1 VHRSP
6 GNGRRDRVDRHLW
19 QQGRLCRS
27 EVCSLGVGLRT
38 LGIKG
43 FWGEGKAGNLG
54 SSVGWIERGRID
66 TILRVKF
73 FRWALIGFLVMGEL
87 RAEESPKE
95 DKKEEVK
102 LDPAE
107 QLKLGRGMAFQG
119 FAAEQ
124 QEAWRPAKD
133 LYSAALVKAPEIP
146 WIWLRRGFCEIKL
159 NEETGAQQDFAK
171 AISLGISKERS
182 DAVNDLQFLIT
193 LRSKAGPLAEFRDPK
208 AAVVLA
214 RRLVDLDRTTDYI
227 LLEAACLA
235 ESEQYLRA
243 QEVLLSRLK
252 EVEDSEEKEKLQK
265 AVETFRTQSKFG
277 PALEGL
283 ELEKD
288 GKYNEAM
295 DRYTTVLDQAPETA
309 WVLVRRA
316 YCLAKT
322 GDPAGARA
330 DLRRAMRLLPETAT
344 DRITVAWAKANC
356 PFLEFRDG
364 AGAVSLAKRAIQD
377 EPLIQTYGILA
388 SGYAELGDFRKAQET
403 TMLAL
408 SKNPTDSEKKELQK
422 KLALFRE
429 KKPEMDDWAPRATPQ
444 EPGF

>member
-1 VHRSP
+1 VKYIRYAA
-6 GNGRRDRVDRHLW
+6 V
-19 QQGRLCRS
+19 
-27 EVCSLGVGLRT
+27 VFLGMVGL
-38 LGIKG
+38 
-43 FWGEGKAGNLG
+43 W
-54 SSVGWIERGRID
+54 
-66 TILRVKF
+66 
-73 FRWALIGFLVMGEL
+73 
-87 RAEESPKE
+87 AEEPPKE
-95 DKKEEVK
+95 EKKKDEVK
-102 LDPAE
+102 LDAAE
-107 QLKLGRGMAFQG
+107 EVRLGRGMAFQG

-133 LYSAALVKAPEIP
+133 LYTAALIKAPEIP

-159 NEETGAQQDFAK
+159 EDGTAAQQDFAK
-171 AISLGISKERS
+171 AISLGISKEKS

-214 RRLVDLDRTTDYI
+214 RKLVELDRTTDFV

-243 QEVLLSRLK
+243 QELLLGRIR
-252 EVEDSEEKEKLQK
+252 EVEDAEEKGRLQA

-283 ELEKD
+283 ELEKE
-288 GKYNEAM
+288 GKYEEAM
-295 DRYTTVLDQAPETA
+295 DRYTKVLDQAPETA

-316 YCLAKT
+316 FCLAKT
-322 GDPAGARA
+322 GDPSGAKA

-388 SGYAELGDFRKAQET
+388 SGYAEMGDFRKAQET
-403 TMLAL
+403 VMLAL
-408 SKNPTDSEKKELQK
+408 SKSSVESEKKELKK
-422 KLALFRE
+422 KLELFRD
-429 KKPEMDDWAPRATPQ
+429 KKPEMDDWAPRATPR
-444 EPGF
+444 ETSL

>member
-1 VHRSP
+1 MKYIRYAIVVFL
-6 GNGRRDRVDRHLW
+6 GMAGLW
-19 QQGRLCRS
+19 
-27 EVCSLGVGLRT
+27 
-38 LGIKG
+38 
-43 FWGEGKAGNLG
+43 
-54 SSVGWIERGRID
+54 
-66 TILRVKF
+66 
-73 FRWALIGFLVMGEL
+73 
-87 RAEESPKE
+87 AEESS
-95 DKKEEVK
+95 KEEKKDVK
-102 LDPAE
+102 LDAAE
-107 QLKLGRGMAFQG
+107 EVKLGRGMAFQG

-133 LYSAALVKAPEIP
+133 LYTAALLKAPEIP

-159 NEETGAQQDFAK
+159 EDETAAQQDFAK
-171 AISLGISKERS
+171 AISLGISKEKS

-208 AAVVLA
+208 ATVVLA
-214 RRLVDLDRTTDYI
+214 RKLVELDRTTDFV

-243 QEVLLSRLK
+243 QELLLGRIR
-252 EVEDSEEKEKLQK
+252 EVEDAEEKGRLQT

-283 ELEKD
+283 ELEKE
-288 GKYNEAM
+288 GKYEDAM
-295 DRYTTVLDQAPETA
+295 DRYTKVLDQAPETA
-309 WVLVRRA
+309 WVLVRRSF
-316 YCLAKT
+316 CLAKT
-322 GDPAGARA
+322 GDPSGAKA

-388 SGYAELGDFRKAQET
+388 SGYAEMGDFRKAQET
-403 TMLAL
+403 VMLAL
-408 SKNPTDSEKKELQK
+408 SKSSVESEKKELKK
-422 KLALFRE
+422 KLELFRD
-429 KKPEMDDWAPRATPQ
+429 KKPEMDDWAPRATPR
-444 EPGF
+444 ETSL

>member
-1 VHRSP
+1 MKL
-6 GNGRRDRVDRHLW
+6 D
-19 QQGRLCRS
+19 
-27 EVCSLGVGLRT
+27 
-38 LGIKG
+38 
-43 FWGEGKAGNLG
+43 A
-54 SSVGWIERGRID
+54 
-66 TILRVKF
+66 
-73 FRWALIGFLVMGEL
+73 
-87 RAEESPKE
+87 AEE
-95 DKKEEVK
+95 V
-102 LDPAE
+102 
-107 QLKLGRGMAFQG
+107 KLGRGMAFQG

-133 LYSAALVKAPEIP
+133 LYTAALLKAPEIP

-159 NEETGAQQDFAK
+159 EDETAAQQDFAK
-171 AISLGISKERS
+171 AISLGISKEKS

-214 RRLVDLDRTTDYI
+214 RKLVELDRTTDFV

-243 QEVLLSRLK
+243 QELLLGRIR
-252 EVEDSEEKEKLQK
+252 EVENAEEKGRLQT

-288 GKYNEAM
+288 GKYEEAM
-295 DRYTTVLDQAPETA
+295 DRYTKVLDQAPETA

-316 YCLAKT
+316 FCLAKT
-322 GDPAGARA
+322 GDPSGAKA

-388 SGYAELGDFRKAQET
+388 SGYAEMGDFRKAQET
-403 TMLAL
+403 VMLAL
-408 SKNPTDSEKKELQK
+408 SKSSVESEKKELKK
-422 KLALFRE
+422 KLELFRD
-429 KKPEMDDWAPRATPQ
+429 KKPEMDDWAPRATPR
-444 EPGF
+444 ETSL

>member
-1 VHRSP
+1 MKYIRYATVVLL
-6 GNGRRDRVDRHLW
+6 GMAGLW
-19 QQGRLCRS
+19 
-27 EVCSLGVGLRT
+27 
-38 LGIKG
+38 
-43 FWGEGKAGNLG
+43 
-54 SSVGWIERGRID
+54 
-66 TILRVKF
+66 
-73 FRWALIGFLVMGEL
+73 
-87 RAEESPKE
+87 AEEPAKE
-95 DKKEEVK
+95 EKKKDEVK
-102 LDPAE
+102 LDAAE
-107 QLKLGRGMAFQG
+107 EVKLGRGMAFQG

-133 LYSAALVKAPEIP
+133 LYTAALVKAPEIP
-146 WIWLRRGFCEIKL
+146 WIWLRRGFSEIKL
-159 NEETGAQQDFAK
+159 EDETAAQQDFAK
-171 AISLGISKERS
+171 AISLGVSKEKS

-214 RRLVDLDRTTDYI
+214 RKLVELDRTTDFV

-243 QEVLLSRLK
+243 QELLLGRIR
-252 EVEDSEEKEKLQK
+252 EVEDAEEKGRLQT

-283 ELEKD
+283 ELEKE
-288 GKYNEAM
+288 GKYEDAM
-295 DRYTTVLDQAPETA
+295 DRYTKVLDQAPETA

-316 YCLAKT
+316 FCLAKT
-322 GDPAGARA
+322 GDPSGAKA

-388 SGYAELGDFRKAQET
+388 SGYAEMGDFRKAQET
-403 TMLAL
+403 VMLAL
-408 SKNPTDSEKKELQK
+408 SKSSVESEKKELKK
-422 KLALFRE
+422 KLELFRD
-429 KKPEMDDWAPRATPQ
+429 KKPEMDDWAPRATPR
-444 EPGF
+444 ETSL

>member
-1 VHRSP
+1 VKYIRYAIVVFL
-6 GNGRRDRVDRHLW
+6 GMAGLW
-19 QQGRLCRS
+19 
-27 EVCSLGVGLRT
+27 
-38 LGIKG
+38 
-43 FWGEGKAGNLG
+43 
-54 SSVGWIERGRID
+54 
-66 TILRVKF
+66 
-73 FRWALIGFLVMGEL
+73 
-87 RAEESPKE
+87 AEEPPKE
-95 DKKEEVK
+95 EKKKDEVK
-102 LDPAE
+102 LDAAE
-107 QLKLGRGMAFQG
+107 EVKLGRGMAFQG
-119 FAAEQ
+119 FTAEQ

-133 LYSAALVKAPEIP
+133 LYSAALLKAPEIP

-159 NEETGAQQDFAK
+159 EDETAAQQDFAK
-171 AISLGISKERS
+171 AISLGISKEKS

-214 RRLVDLDRTTDYI
+214 RKLVELDRTTDFV

-243 QEVLLSRLK
+243 QELLLGRIR
-252 EVEDSEEKEKLQK
+252 EVEDAEEKSRLQA

-288 GKYNEAM
+288 GKYEEAM
-295 DRYTTVLDQAPETA
+295 DRYTKVLDQAPETA

-316 YCLAKT
+316 FCLAKT
-322 GDPAGARA
+322 GDPSGAKA

-388 SGYAELGDFRKAQET
+388 SGYAEMGDFRKAQET
-403 TMLAL
+403 VMLAL
-408 SKNPTDSEKKELQK
+408 SKSSVESDKKELKK
-422 KLALFRE
+422 KLELFRD
-429 KKPEMDDWAPRATPQ
+429 KKPEMDDWAPRATPR
-444 EPGF
+444 GTSL

>member
-1 VHRSP
+1 M
-6 GNGRRDRVDRHLW
+6 
-19 QQGRLCRS
+19 
-27 EVCSLGVGLRT
+27 
-38 LGIKG
+38 
-43 FWGEGKAGNLG
+43 
-54 SSVGWIERGRID
+54 ID
-66 TILRVKF
+66 IMQRVKF

-87 RAEESPKE
+87 WAEESPKE
-95 DKKEEVK
+95 DKKVEVK

-171 AISLGISKERS
+171 AISLGISKEKS

-193 LRSKAGPLAEFRDPK
+193 LRSKGGPLAEFRDPK

-214 RRLVDLDRTTDYI
+214 RRLVDLDRTTDYV

-243 QEVLLSRLK
+243 QEVLLARLK
-252 EVEDSEEKEKLQK
+252 EVEDLEEKGRLQT

>member
-1 VHRSP
+1 VKYIRYAIVVFL
-6 GNGRRDRVDRHLW
+6 GMAGLW
-19 QQGRLCRS
+19 
-27 EVCSLGVGLRT
+27 
-38 LGIKG
+38 
-43 FWGEGKAGNLG
+43 
-54 SSVGWIERGRID
+54 
-66 TILRVKF
+66 
-73 FRWALIGFLVMGEL
+73 
-87 RAEESPKE
+87 AEEPPKE
-95 DKKEEVK
+95 EKKDEVK
-102 LDPAE
+102 LDAAE
-107 QLKLGRGMAFQG
+107 EVKLGRGMAFQG

-133 LYSAALVKAPEIP
+133 LYTAALLKAPEIP

-159 NEETGAQQDFAK
+159 EDETAAQQDFAK
-171 AISLGISKERS
+171 AISLGISKEKS

-214 RRLVDLDRTTDYI
+214 RKLVELDRTTDFV

-243 QEVLLSRLK
+243 QELLLGRIR
-252 EVEDSEEKEKLQK
+252 EVEDAEEKGRLQT

-288 GKYNEAM
+288 GKYEDAM
-295 DRYTTVLDQAPETA
+295 DRYTKVLDQAPETA

-316 YCLAKT
+316 FCLAKT
-322 GDPAGARA
+322 GDPSGAKA

-388 SGYAELGDFRKAQET
+388 SGYAEMGDFRKAQET
-403 TMLAL
+403 VMLAL
-408 SKNPTDSEKKELQK
+408 SKSSVESEKKELKK
-422 KLALFRE
+422 KLELFRD
-429 KKPEMDDWAPRATPQ
+429 KKPEMDDWAPRATPR
-444 EPGF
+444 EKSL

>member
-1 VHRSP
+1 VKYVRYATVVFL
-6 GNGRRDRVDRHLW
+6 GMAGLW
-19 QQGRLCRS
+19 
-27 EVCSLGVGLRT
+27 
-38 LGIKG
+38 
-43 FWGEGKAGNLG
+43 
-54 SSVGWIERGRID
+54 
-66 TILRVKF
+66 
-73 FRWALIGFLVMGEL
+73 
-87 RAEESPKE
+87 AEETPKE
-95 DKKEEVK
+95 EKKDEVK
-102 LDPAE
+102 LDAAE
-107 QLKLGRGMAFQG
+107 EVKLGRGMAFQG

-133 LYSAALVKAPEIP
+133 LYTAALLKAPEIP

-159 NEETGAQQDFAK
+159 EDETAAQQDFAK
-171 AISLGISKERS
+171 AISFGVSKEKS

-214 RRLVDLDRTTDYI
+214 RKLVELDRTTDFV

-243 QEVLLSRLK
+243 QELLLGRIR
-252 EVEDSEEKEKLQK
+252 EVEDAEEKGRLQA

-283 ELEKD
+283 ELEKE
-288 GKYNEAM
+288 GKYEEAM
-295 DRYTTVLDQAPETA
+295 DRYTKVLDQAPETA

-316 YCLAKT
+316 FCLAKT
-322 GDPAGARA
+322 GDPSGAKA

-388 SGYAELGDFRKAQET
+388 SGYAEMGDFRKAQET
-403 TMLAL
+403 VMLAL
-408 SKNPTDSEKKELQK
+408 SKSSVESEKKELKK
-422 KLALFRE
+422 KLELFRD
-429 KKPEMDDWAPRATPQ
+429 KKPEMDDWAPRATPR
-444 EPGF
+444 ETSL

>member
-1 VHRSP
+1 MQYIRYAIVVFL
-6 GNGRRDRVDRHLW
+6 GMAGLW
-19 QQGRLCRS
+19 
-27 EVCSLGVGLRT
+27 
-38 LGIKG
+38 
-43 FWGEGKAGNLG
+43 
-54 SSVGWIERGRID
+54 
-66 TILRVKF
+66 
-73 FRWALIGFLVMGEL
+73 
-87 RAEESPKE
+87 AEESS
-95 DKKEEVK
+95 KEEKKDVK
-102 LDPAE
+102 LDAAE
-107 QLKLGRGMAFQG
+107 EVKLGRGMAFQG

-133 LYSAALVKAPEIP
+133 LYTAALVKAPEIP

-159 NEETGAQQDFAK
+159 EDETAAQQDFAK
-171 AISLGISKERS
+171 AISLGISKEKS
-182 DAVNDLQFLIT
+182 DGVNDLQFLIT

-214 RRLVDLDRTTDYI
+214 RKLVELDRTTDNV

-243 QEVLLSRLK
+243 QELLLGRIR
-252 EVEDSEEKEKLQK
+252 EVENAEEKGRLQT

-283 ELEKD
+283 ELEKE
-288 GKYNEAM
+288 GKYEEAM
-295 DRYTTVLDQAPETA
+295 DRYTNVLDQAPETA

-316 YCLAKT
+316 FCLAKT
-322 GDPAGARA
+322 GDPSGAKA

-388 SGYAELGDFRKAQET
+388 SGYAEMGDFRKAQET
-403 TMLAL
+403 VMLAL
-408 SKNPTDSEKKELQK
+408 SKSTVESEKKELKK
-422 KLALFRE
+422 KLELFRD
-429 KKPEMDDWAPRATPQ
+429 KKPEMDDWAPRATPR
-444 EPGF
+444 EASL

>member
-1 VHRSP
+1 MKYIPYAIVVFL
-6 GNGRRDRVDRHLW
+6 GMAELW
-19 QQGRLCRS
+19 
-27 EVCSLGVGLRT
+27 
-38 LGIKG
+38 
-43 FWGEGKAGNLG
+43 
-54 SSVGWIERGRID
+54 
-66 TILRVKF
+66 
-73 FRWALIGFLVMGEL
+73 
-87 RAEESPKE
+87 AEEPPKE
-95 DKKEEVK
+95 EKKKDEVK
-102 LDPAE
+102 LDAAE
-107 QLKLGRGMAFQG
+107 EVKLGRGMAFQG

-133 LYSAALVKAPEIP
+133 LYSAALLKAPEIS

-159 NEETGAQQDFAK
+159 EDETAAQQDFTK
-171 AISLGISKERS
+171 AISLGISKEKS

-214 RRLVDLDRTTDYI
+214 RKLVELDRTTDFV

-243 QEVLLSRLK
+243 QELLLGRIR
-252 EVEDSEEKEKLQK
+252 EVEDAEEKGRLQT

-288 GKYNEAM
+288 GKYEEAM
-295 DRYTTVLDQAPETA
+295 DRYTKVLDQAPETA

-316 YCLAKT
+316 FCLAKT
-322 GDPAGARA
+322 GDPSGAKA

-388 SGYAELGDFRKAQET
+388 SGYAEMGDFRKAQET
-403 TMLAL
+403 VMLAL
-408 SKNPTDSEKKELQK
+408 SKSSVESEKKELKK
-422 KLALFRE
+422 KLELFRD
-429 KKPEMDDWAPRATPQ
+429 KKPEMDDWAPRATPR
-444 EPGF
+444 ETSL

>member
-1 VHRSP
+1 MKYIRYAIV
-6 GNGRRDRVDRHLW
+6 VF
-19 QQGRLCRS
+19 
-27 EVCSLGVGLRT
+27 LGMAGL
-38 LGIKG
+38 
-43 FWGEGKAGNLG
+43 
-54 SSVGWIERGRID
+54 S
-66 TILRVKF
+66 
-73 FRWALIGFLVMGEL
+73 
-87 RAEESPKE
+87 AEEPPKE
-95 DKKEEVK
+95 EKKKDEVK
-102 LDPAE
+102 LDAAE
-107 QLKLGRGMAFQG
+107 EVKLGRGMAFQG
-119 FAAEQ
+119 FTAEQ

-133 LYSAALVKAPEIP
+133 LYSAALLKAPEIP

-159 NEETGAQQDFAK
+159 EDETAAQQDFAK
-171 AISLGISKERS
+171 AISLGISKEKS

-214 RRLVDLDRTTDYI
+214 RKLVELDRTTDFV

-243 QEVLLSRLK
+243 QELLLGRIR
-252 EVEDSEEKEKLQK
+252 EVEDAEEKSRLQA

-288 GKYNEAM
+288 GKYEEAM
-295 DRYTTVLDQAPETA
+295 DRYTKVLDQAPETA

-316 YCLAKT
+316 FCLAKT
-322 GDPAGARA
+322 GDPSGAKA

-388 SGYAELGDFRKAQET
+388 SGYAEMGDFRKAQET
-403 TMLAL
+403 VMLAL
-408 SKNPTDSEKKELQK
+408 SKSSVESDKKELKK
-422 KLALFRE
+422 KLELFRD
-429 KKPEMDDWAPRATPQ
+429 KKPEMDDWAPRATPR
-444 EPGF
+444 GTSL

>member
-1 VHRSP
+1 MKYIPYAIVIF
-6 GNGRRDRVDRHLW
+6 
-19 QQGRLCRS
+19 
-27 EVCSLGVGLRT
+27 LGMVGL
-38 LGIKG
+38 
-43 FWGEGKAGNLG
+43 W
-54 SSVGWIERGRID
+54 
-66 TILRVKF
+66 
-73 FRWALIGFLVMGEL
+73 
-87 RAEESPKE
+87 AEEPPKE
-95 DKKEEVK
+95 EKKRDEVK
-102 LDPAE
+102 LDAAE
-107 QLKLGRGMAFQG
+107 EVKLGRGMAFQG

-133 LYSAALVKAPEIP
+133 LYTAALVKAPEIP

-159 NEETGAQQDFAK
+159 EDETAAQQDFAK
-171 AISLGISKERS
+171 AISLGISKEKS

-208 AAVVLA
+208 ATVVLA
-214 RRLVDLDRTTDYI
+214 RKLVELDRTTDFV

-243 QEVLLSRLK
+243 QELLLGRIR
-252 EVEDSEEKEKLQK
+252 EVEDAEEKGRLQT

-283 ELEKD
+283 ELEKE
-288 GKYNEAM
+288 GKYEDAM
-295 DRYTTVLDQAPETA
+295 DRYTKVLDQAPETA

-316 YCLAKT
+316 FCLAKT
-322 GDPAGARA
+322 GDPSGAKA

-388 SGYAELGDFRKAQET
+388 SGYAEMGDFRKAQET
-403 TMLAL
+403 VMLAL
-408 SKNPTDSEKKELQK
+408 SKSSVESEKKELKK
-422 KLALFRE
+422 KLELFRD
-429 KKPEMDDWAPRATPQ
+429 KKPEMDDWAPRATPR
-444 EPGF
+444 ETSL

>member
-1 VHRSP
+1 
-6 GNGRRDRVDRHLW
+6 
-19 QQGRLCRS
+19 
-27 EVCSLGVGLRT
+27 
-38 LGIKG
+38 
-43 FWGEGKAGNLG
+43 
-54 SSVGWIERGRID
+54 
-66 TILRVKF
+66 VKF

-87 RAEESPKE
+87 WAEESSKE

-171 AISLGISKERS
+171 AISLGISKEKS

-193 LRSKAGPLAEFRDPK
+193 LRSKGGPLAEFRDPK

-214 RRLVDLDRTTDYI
+214 RRLVDLDRTTDYV

>member
-1 VHRSP
+1 MKYIPYAIVIF
-6 GNGRRDRVDRHLW
+6 
-19 QQGRLCRS
+19 
-27 EVCSLGVGLRT
+27 LGMVGL
-38 LGIKG
+38 
-43 FWGEGKAGNLG
+43 W
-54 SSVGWIERGRID
+54 
-66 TILRVKF
+66 
-73 FRWALIGFLVMGEL
+73 
-87 RAEESPKE
+87 AEEPPKE
-95 DKKEEVK
+95 EKKRDEVK
-102 LDPAE
+102 LDAAE
-107 QLKLGRGMAFQG
+107 EVKLGRGMAFQG

-133 LYSAALVKAPEIP
+133 LYTAALLKAPEIP

-159 NEETGAQQDFAK
+159 EDETAAQQDFAK
-171 AISLGISKERS
+171 AISLGISKEKS

-208 AAVVLA
+208 ATVVLA
-214 RRLVDLDRTTDYI
+214 RKLVELDRTTDFV

-243 QEVLLSRLK
+243 QELLLGRIR
-252 EVEDSEEKEKLQK
+252 EVEDAEEKGRLQT

-283 ELEKD
+283 ELEKE
-288 GKYNEAM
+288 GKYEDAM
-295 DRYTTVLDQAPETA
+295 DRYTKVLDQAPETA

-316 YCLAKT
+316 FCLAKT
-322 GDPAGARA
+322 GDPSGAKA

-388 SGYAELGDFRKAQET
+388 SGYAEMGDFRKAQET
-403 TMLAL
+403 VMLAL
-408 SKNPTDSEKKELQK
+408 SKSSVESEKKELKK
-422 KLALFRE
+422 KLELFRD
-429 KKPEMDDWAPRATPQ
+429 KKPEMDDWAPRATPR
-444 EPGF
+444 ETSL

>member
-1 VHRSP
+1 VKYIRYAI
-6 GNGRRDRVDRHLW
+6 V
-19 QQGRLCRS
+19 
-27 EVCSLGVGLRT
+27 VFLGMVGL
-38 LGIKG
+38 
-43 FWGEGKAGNLG
+43 W
-54 SSVGWIERGRID
+54 
-66 TILRVKF
+66 
-73 FRWALIGFLVMGEL
+73 
-87 RAEESPKE
+87 AEEPPKE
-95 DKKEEVK
+95 EKKKDEVK
-102 LDPAE
+102 LDAAE
-107 QLKLGRGMAFQG
+107 EVKLGRGMAFQG
-119 FAAEQ
+119 FTAEQ

-133 LYSAALVKAPEIP
+133 LYSAALLKAPEIP

-159 NEETGAQQDFAK
+159 EDETAAQQDFAK
-171 AISLGISKERS
+171 AISLGISKEKS

-214 RRLVDLDRTTDYI
+214 RKLVELDRTTDFV

-243 QEVLLSRLK
+243 QELLLGRIR
-252 EVEDSEEKEKLQK
+252 EVEDAEEKGRLQA

-283 ELEKD
+283 ELEKE
-288 GKYNEAM
+288 GKYEEAM
-295 DRYTTVLDQAPETA
+295 DRYTKVLDQAPETA

-316 YCLAKT
+316 FCLAKT
-322 GDPAGARA
+322 GDPSGAKA

-388 SGYAELGDFRKAQET
+388 SGYAEMGDFRKAQET
-403 TMLAL
+403 VMLAL
-408 SKNPTDSEKKELQK
+408 SKSSVESEKKELKK
-422 KLALFRE
+422 KLELFQD
-429 KKPEMDDWAPRATPQ
+429 KKPEMDDWAPRATPR
-444 EPGF
+444 ETSL